1 MANPTAGSPLDPA
14 TIANVVAGVV
24 QSSAAT
30 QSRVEASAT
39 SASVTREPST
49 NSSGTSE
56 AGRPTLEVSMDEVR
70 QLRILGFSWTKIAEL
85 LNISRRTLY
94 RRVAG
99 SGIMGYT
106 DITAQS
112 VVLAYKL
119 NHPNDGE
126 VMTIGH
132 LRACQIHVPRSEI
145 RSVIHRVDSKSRH
158 GFSKSR
164 H

>member
-1 MANPTAGSPLDPA
+1 
-14 TIANVVAGVV
+14 
-24 QSSAAT
+24 
-30 QSRVEASAT
+30 
-39 SASVTREPST
+39 
-49 NSSGTSE
+49 
-56 AGRPTLEVSMDEVR
+56 
-70 QLRILGFSWTKIAEL
+70 
-85 LNISRRTLY
+85 
-94 RRVAG
+94 
-99 SGIMGYT
+99 MGYT
-106 DITAQS
+106 DITVQS

-164 H
+164 HRFSKSRHRFTKLEFGFTKSRRGFSKSKHRFTKSRCLFLLKKKRRS